1 MGASSMQGFWLSHLF
16 LLQFFLLGV
25 VRESECF
32 LTVEY
37 IMGSD
42 RLNLLQGREDA
53 NKILESSSEGLTV
66 KEIGQKITGGRSAY
80 FKHEKHLDKGILQES
95 EDQLDEKFVTPLY
108 TCLMEVDNLDKITE
122 ENKNKL
128 KHNIISIQNDIN
140 RILSKCFSNSKVE
153 TEYGNEF
160 EKTDDEK
167 FHKAN
172 SDSEASKLVENLKS
186 AWDILIPSVKDL
198 YSNDFIHQYSIMFS
212 LNDIVLKFLGSDNH
226 KLMIGEEHL
235 KKIFNE
241 EIGAQMVFNYLLGK
255 FPVKKSVT
263 AAYLKFDFKQSLEES
278 PFIDEIMGIHKY
290 LDQDGVN
297 NKGVNSWGFCG
308 ISRLHIALQVKSME
322 DNSFR
327 RLKINH
333 G

>member
-1 MGASSMQGFWLSHLF
+1 M
-16 LLQFFLLGV
+16 
-25 VRESECF
+25 
-32 LTVEY
+32 
-37 IMGSD
+37 
-42 RLNLLQGREDA
+42 N
-53 NKILESSSEGLTV
+53 
-66 KEIGQKITGGRSAY
+66 QKNSN
-80 FKHEKHLDKGILQES
+80 HEMVCLRKES

-108 TCLMEVDNLDKITE
+108 TCLMEVDKLDKITE

-153 TEYGNEF
+153 TEYGSEL
-160 EKTDDEK
+160 KKADDEK

-186 AWDILIPSVKDL
+186 AWDILIPSVKDS

-241 EIGAQMVFNYLLGK
+241 EIGSQMVFNYLLGK

-263 AAYLKFDFKQSLEES
+263 AAYLKFDFKQSLEEC

-290 LDQDGVN
+290 LDQDGVD
-297 NKGVNSWGFCG
+297 NKGVNSWSFCG
-308 ISRLHIALQVKSME
+308 ISRLHIALQVKSLE